1 MSSKSLPVILTV
13 LNRSSS
19 FVARHHRIKR
29 INLKCALSHE
39 NKKTLKSTLSRP
51 MGVLHSF
58 FYQKYFYDKVDLR
71 LFYFCLTILL
81 MMLQVKNQTYLK
93 RKIIFLLYKR
103 IVPASLIIFDK
114 QNDCINVFKQW
125 WT

>member
-1 MSSKSLPVILTV
+1 
-13 LNRSSS
+13 
-19 FVARHHRIKR
+19 
-29 INLKCALSHE
+29 
-39 NKKTLKSTLSRP
+39 

-58 FYQKYFYDKVDLR
+58 FCQKYLYDKVDLR

-103 IVPASLIIFDK
+103 IVSASMIIFDK
-114 QNDCINVFKQW
+114 QNDCIKVFNNDERNL
-125 WT
+125 